1 MDNFYTRH
9 VLAEKLKQMTDGEA
23 RIVGT
28 CKMNL
33 VNKVNAVGVKKA
45 IELLA
50 DQPHGSWALVRA
62 YNNEPENA
70 SIGDKRQRG
79 SRRACRA
86 HLRAHESHQ
95 NIIMTWWIIYLLE
108 SIKRIDLSH
117 YKISSLTYVHFYTGR
132 TSEASF
138 CWRFMWH
145 MLTHTHCLSCFLD
158 QTTPHTSFTPCDWWS
173 WADALSL
180 LSVACAKRKLLE
192 KCIFLCH
199 IPHCFI
205 NTDD

>member
-1 MDNFYTRH
+1 LDKNDDKIGNIQLAHQTKKLPDPNGKHVFFMDNFYTRH

-23 RIVGT
+23 RIIGT

-70 SIGDKRQRG
+70 SIGGKRQRG

-95 NIIMTWWIIYLLE
+95 NIIMT
-108 SIKRIDLSH
+108 
-117 YKISSLTYVHFYTGR
+117 
-132 TSEASF
+132 
-138 CWRFMWH
+138 
-145 MLTHTHCLSCFLD
+145 
-158 QTTPHTSFTPCDWWS
+158 
-173 WADALSL
+173 
-180 LSVACAKRKLLE
+180 
-192 KCIFLCH
+192 
-199 IPHCFI
+199 
-205 NTDD
+205 